1 MLGQKVATL
10 IDKSVPAGYHTVEWD
25 ASRLASG
32 VYLYRLVSED
42 FIETKKMVLLNS
54 ILSYITL

>member
-25 ASRLASG
+25 VSRLASG

-42 FIETKKMVLLNS
+42 FIETKKMVLLK
-54 ILSYITL
+54 